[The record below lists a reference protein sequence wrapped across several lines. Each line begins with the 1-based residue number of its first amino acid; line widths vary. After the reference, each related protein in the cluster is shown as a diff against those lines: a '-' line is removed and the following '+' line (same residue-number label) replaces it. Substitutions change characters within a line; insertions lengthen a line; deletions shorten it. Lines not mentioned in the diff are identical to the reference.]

1 MAQPVLGPH
10 IHAPA
15 TALPER
21 IVQFGTGRFLRAFA
35 DCFVDEAN
43 EAGRYDGRIVAVQST
58 SRARADL
65 LQRQGGLYTVWV
77 RGGTP
82 AAPRETHRVISSV
95 SRGLS
100 AAEQWPDVLELARSP
115 HLEAVFSNTTEVG
128 LALSEND
135 RLAGRPPQSFPA
147 KLAAFLLARARHFD
161 CHPDRGLVVLPCEL
175 VADNGDLL
183 QKLILQLAGMWQVE
197 PAFVEWLASA
207 NVFCNTLV
215 DRIVPGL
222 PSAPEV
228 AAFEDRVGYRDELLT
243 MAEEYRLWA
252 IEAEAA
258 PGFATGE
265 ETIVVA
271 PDITPYRLRKVR
283 LLNGGHTL
291 SVPLG
296 FLAGNRTVLE
306 NMEHPLTGPYIEALL
321 SHEIGPV
328 LAVDPATVAPYADE
342 VLARWRNPFLRHAL
356 IDITLQ
362 GTTKMRHRVV
372 PSLREYYARFERVP
386 HLIAA
391 GFASYLLFSR
401 GEGTGTA
408 YSGSLQGER
417 YPINDDRASVLA
429 GYWKRE
435 GAAGVTHAVCSDTGL
450 WGADLGKLP
459 GFADAVSKYLDLMLN
474 RGIQTAL
481 EQALAETRKP

>member
-10 IHAPA
+10 IHAPV

-21 IVQFGTGRFLRAFA
+21 IVQFGTGRFLRAFV

-43 EAGRYDGRIVAVQST
+43 EDGRYDGRIVAVQST

-82 AAPRETHRVISSV
+82 AAPRESHRVISSV

-100 AAEQWPDVLELARSP
+100 AAEQWPDVLDLARSP
-115 HLEAVFSNTTEVG
+115 QLEAVCSNTTEVG
-128 LALSEND
+128 LALSGND
-135 RLAGRPPQSFPA
+135 RLTSHPPQSFPA

-183 QKLILQLAGMWQVE
+183 RGLMLELAGMWQVE
-197 PAFVEWLASA
+197 PEFVEWLASA

-222 PSAPEV
+222 PPAPEV
-228 AAFEDRVGYRDELLT
+228 AAFEDSVGYHDELLT
-243 MAEEYRLWA
+243 VAEEYRLWA

-258 PGFATGE
+258 PGFATGDDA
-265 ETIVVA
+265 IVVA

-296 FLAGNRTVLE
+296 YLAGNRTVLE

-328 LAVDPATVAPYADE
+328 LAVHPESVAPYVEE

-372 PSLREYYARFERVP
+372 PSLRQYFDRFQRVP
-386 HLIAA
+386 HLMAA
-391 GFASYLLFSR
+391 GFSSYLLFSR
-401 GEGTGTA
+401 GEGTGKT
-408 YSGSLQGER
+408 YSGSWQGEH
-417 YPINDDRASVLA
+417 YPINDDRAPVLA
-429 GYWKRE
+429 EYWKRE
-435 GAAGVTHAVCSDTGL
+435 DAAGVAHAVCSDTGL
-450 WGADLGKLP
+450 WGTDLAVLP
-459 GFADAVSKYLDLMLN
+459 GFADAVSDYLELMLN

-481 EQALAETRKP
+481 EKAMAEAC